1 MPDPDRLNE
10 RQKRARARRQGP
22 HRNIGDNVA
31 GGGWVT
37 GRWGPMTDRLE
48 SLRSL
53 QERVDA
59 RAESRVRSD
68 RWAAHEAVLDRLA
81 ANVRVAQI
89 HGWTSCAIERVDG
102 SARFSAWGVPPGQC
116 ERHPI
121 PDWTMEPAAGD
132 ERHRGE

>member
-1 MPDPDRLNE
+1 MSDPE
-10 RQKRARARRQGP
+10 RPNQWQSR
-22 HRNIGDNVA
+22 
-31 GGGWVT
+31 VT
-37 GRWGPMTDRLE
+37 DGVE

-81 ANVRVAQI
+81 ANVRVAQTR
-89 HGWTSCAIERVDG
+89 GWTSCAIERLAG
-102 SARFSAWGVPPGQC
+102 ATRFSAWGVPPDEQ

-121 PDWTMEPAAGD
+121 PDWTTEPAGED
-132 ERHRGE
+132 ERHLGE